1 MSCAMSIVRPSRVRA
16 AVQGASSMGII
27 AEEEAGVAMN
37 GRSPPNLE
45 LTPQR
50 VDLAKEERESLSP
63 TARIGQA
70 DGRRR
75 FRQRSQGHRDSLE
88 DADSLPLLDEQNP

>member
-1 MSCAMSIVRPSRVRA
+1 
-16 AVQGASSMGII
+16 MGII
-27 AEEEAGVAMN
+27 AEEEAGVSVN
-37 GRSPPNLE
+37 GRAPPNLE

-50 VDLAKEERESLSP
+50 VDLSKDLESRDSLSP
-63 TARIGQA
+63 TALRSMAGQV

-75 FRQRSQGHRDSLE
+75 ARQRSQGPARDSLD